1 MAFDR
6 TIVTVGYTDKTG
18 GAARATLDFAKVA
31 SECRPGSFSIF
42 ATDVPSSLVGR
53 ADWALWWALRV
64 LEHLFIRLLYS
75 DRIVKQS
82 LNTFS
87 NRRIKTLLNNQ
98 VGDHR
103 FHLHWIANSTLSIR
117 ELGKLPIGTIITLHD
132 EWLIAGTS
140 HYAQIDGSPIE
151 DYRKS
156 LFHLVATWLDQ
167 RIYERKKQAFSNRK
181 DLTVTVPSEWMKRRV
196 VASGVLSAADVTV
209 IPNAVDTDMF
219 FPAPE
224 RRARAREK
232 LGLTQRDFLVCFG
245 ADKSQQNPIKGTDL
259 FIDLLAVMTRDP
271 SRFRNVT
278 IVVFGGLTVDPYIT
292 EKLRVLNMGQI
303 QDREELADLYRASDL
318 LLHMARLE
326 AFGLVPCEAMSCGTP
341 VICFD
346 NSGAAELIADGI
358 TGYLCPAFDVEAVAN
373 KIVSLVD
380 ETAAVR
386 ESMREQARMRVVAE
400 YSVQKLTE
408 RYGALLMKDEKRA

>member
-1 MAFDR
+1 MASDR
-6 TIVTVGYTDKTG
+6 FIVTVGYTDKTG

-31 SECRPGSFSIF
+31 SECRPGSFSVF
-42 ATDVPSSLVGR
+42 ATDLPTSLVGR
-53 ADWALWWALRV
+53 ANWALWWAARM

-87 NRRIKTLLNNQ
+87 NRSIKILLNNQ
-98 VGDHR
+98 VGEHR
-103 FHLHWIANSTLSIR
+103 FHLHWIGNSTLSIR
-117 ELGKLPIGTIITLHD
+117 ELGRLPIGTIITLHD

-140 HYAQIDGSPIE
+140 HYDTTVTFPIE
-151 DYRKS
+151 DDRKS
-156 LFHLVATWLDQ
+156 LFRLIATWLDR
-167 RIYERKKQAFSNRK
+167 RIYEHKKQAFSSRK

-196 VASGVLSAADVTV
+196 VASGVFSAANVTV
-209 IPNAVDTDMF
+209 IPNAVNTDIF

-224 RRARAREK
+224 RRARARET
-232 LGLTQRDFLVCFG
+232 LGLTQQDFLVCFG
-245 ADKSQQNPIKGTDL
+245 ADKSQRNPIKGTDL

-278 IVVFGGLTVDPYIT
+278 VVVFGGLTVEPYIT
-292 EKLRVLNMGQI
+292 GKLRVLNMGPI
-303 QDREELADLYRASDL
+303 QDREDLADLYRASDVV
-318 LLHMARLE
+318 LHMARLE

-358 TGYLCPAFDVEAVAN
+358 TGFLCPAFDVEAVAN
-373 KIVSLVD
+373 KIASLVD
-380 ETAAVR
+380 EIAAVR
-386 ESMREQARMRVVAE
+386 ENMRVQARLRVVAE

-408 RYGALLMKDEKRA
+408 RYCALLMKD